1 MRRAEPS
8 FPDLLPV
15 SHRLGALPAGPQ
27 ALLDPIEMRLVA
39 GAGDRHESPGD
50 RGVPRRPV
58 RFLVHA
64 EVATQETAHLTR
76 LLGAGCGVV
85 IVLDGALAPESIPAP
100 RFPQQVVV
108 VAPWLPPLW
117 GRWPIP
123 DLTPWRERAG
133 AAGVL
138 IGLAPAPSPKQQVRS
153 GVHEAHA
160 AGAQFVVAAP
170 LSTSPQERHRVW
182 DDAGGED
189 GHEELEDLLFH
200 TDATNLLGALEREA
214 SRACCELGLAEIMPG
229 PATAATSA
237 TVCAAGGALLLW
249 ARRLDLLEGVASPG
263 WQLRRAARA
272 LLASGREPGSLV
284 EEDNLRVIPGFNP
297 WVEAFARSLW
307 AGAGE
312 PFAEIKERW
321 LAAP

>member
-1 MRRAEPS
+1 LRRAEPS

-15 SHRLGALPAGPQ
+15 SHRLGRVPAGPP
-27 ALLDPIEMRLVA
+27 ALLDPIEMRLVS
-39 GAGDRHESPGD
+39 GVGDERESPGD
-50 RGVPRRPV
+50 RSVPRRPV

-64 EVATQETAHLTR
+64 EVAAQEGAHLAR
-76 LLGAGCGVV
+76 LLGAGCGMVV
-85 IVLDGALAPESIPAP
+85 VLDDALTPESIPAP
-100 RFPQQVVV
+100 RFPQQVVA

-117 GRWPIP
+117 GRWQIP
-123 DLTPWRERAG
+123 DLTPWRERGG

-138 IGLAPAPSPKQQVRS
+138 IGLAPALSPKHQVRT
-153 GVHEAHA
+153 GVHEAYE

-170 LSTSPQERHRVW
+170 LSISPQERHRVY

-200 TDATNLLGALEREA
+200 TDATNLLGVLEREV
-214 SRACCELGLAEIMPG
+214 SRACHEIGLAETMPG
-229 PATAATSA
+229 PATATTSA
-237 TVCAAGGALLLW
+237 AICAAGAALLLW

-272 LLASGREPGSLV
+272 LLASGREPRSLV

-307 AGAGE
+307 ADAGA
-312 PFAEIKERW
+312 PFEEVQQRW